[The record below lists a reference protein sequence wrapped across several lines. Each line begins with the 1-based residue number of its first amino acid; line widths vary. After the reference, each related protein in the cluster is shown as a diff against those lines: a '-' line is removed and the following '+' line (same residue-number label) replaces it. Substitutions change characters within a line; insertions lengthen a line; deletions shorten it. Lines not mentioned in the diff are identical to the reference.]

1 MDLHGCFNTSHC
13 FRQALLIFHTPM
25 RSTETAPMASPSV
38 QEAEQVQVSA
48 IQVTLTVWEVNMQ
61 ETPIFHSI
69 EQNHTNRSRAA
80 RPALQS
86 VLLHS
91 GFTSEGRK
99 QL

>member
-61 ETPIFHSI
+61 ETPIFPF
-69 EQNHTNRSRAA
+69 NRTKPHQQEPCSQTCLAISPAA
-80 RPALQS
+80 LRFYIRRP
-86 VLLHS
+86 
-91 GFTSEGRK
+91 
-99 QL
+99 

>member
-1 MDLHGCFNTSHC
+1 
-13 FRQALLIFHTPM
+13 M

-69 EQNHTNRSRAA
+69 EQQNHTNRSRAA